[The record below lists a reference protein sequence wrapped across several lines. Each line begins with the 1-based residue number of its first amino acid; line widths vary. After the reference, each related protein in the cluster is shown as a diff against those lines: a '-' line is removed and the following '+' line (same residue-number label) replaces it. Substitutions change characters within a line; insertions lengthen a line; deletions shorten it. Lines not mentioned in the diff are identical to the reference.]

1 MTEADFEILT
11 AALKVFRD
19 PCSYNDDLDTAAQS
33 VFDLLHDRDE
43 DPDISLC
50 QDAVGKSGVLN
61 ELFDIYK
68 ARSGNNGS
76 EYVTLCLTW
85 ALFRNQHNSDVLGA
99 RADFGPTIEKII
111 TNPLISSRVKSHAMD
126 LYDNVVNNLTVFQP
140 HILKIVPAFVNLLA
154 RTNCEQV
161 KGRCINSARISSY
174 RPATREALR
183 GTDILNILLEVI
195 RSGKSTLA
203 PHAACQAVANL
214 VGHIPNHPALA
225 ASYVCVDDLLACFSR
240 ALEDQDFPEGSN
252 TFPNDYFVC
261 MGIGNLANSEPM
273 TDILVSKGVMP
284 LLQKAVLKPAK
295 NQQLKI
301 QAYQCLLNLSSV
313 PEFGKKLLSCGD
325 LIEQLR
331 YNLAHGC
338 SEVMKLAKD
347 ILAHANLKMD
357 TSDEKDFIVQA
368 ADIEVEAKNNL
379 VLCEIKVSGSNLVQL
394 VSDLKQSSFSVIPS
408 IESEKVLEQPAKGSL
423 LSSIMK
429 FRNVFRGKSVEE
441 DSVCLPDGN
450 ISLVAL
456 EERSSSSNGV
466 GGSLLRKRKEDE
478 MRSDIGNLINKLG
491 EGCLTGVKQAKAEFF
506 SPPKRRI
513 CPSAIRKRCRF
524 SPIPEI
530 QSRMGQFRAAAYRA
544 SAYAGAPHVVRP
556 RH

>member
-85 ALFRNQHNSDVLGA
+85 ALFRNQHNSDILGG

-111 TNPLISSRVKSHAMD
+111 TNPLTSSRVRSNALD

-140 HILKIVPAFVNLLA
+140 HILKIVPAFVDLLA
-154 RTNCEQV
+154 RTNCEEL
-161 KGRCINSARISSY
+161 KARCINSARITSY

-183 GTDILNILLEVI
+183 DTDILNILLEVI
-195 RSGKSTLA
+195 RSGKSTLV

-214 VGHIPNHPALA
+214 MGHIPNHPALA
-225 ASYVCVDDLLACFSR
+225 AVYICVDDLLECFSR
-240 ALEDQDFPEGSN
+240 ALEERDFPEGSN
-252 TFPNDYFVC
+252 SLPNDYFVC
-261 MGIGNLANSEPM
+261 MGIGNLAKSEPM
-273 TDILVSKGVMP
+273 TDILMSKGVMP

-301 QAYQCLLNLSSV
+301 QAYRCLLNLSSV
-313 PEFGKKLLSCGD
+313 ADFGNKLLSYGD
-325 LIEQLR
+325 LMEQLR

-347 ILAHANLKMD
+347 ILAHANLAKKCI
-357 TSDEKDFIVQA
+357 SEEK
-368 ADIEVEAKNNL
+368 ADIEFKKHNL
-379 VLCEIKVSGSNLVQL
+379 VLCEIKVSGSNLVKF
-394 VSDLKQSSFSVIPS
+394 VSDLKQSSFSVIPP
-408 IESEKVLEQPAKGSL
+408 IEDEKVSEQPAKRSL
-423 LSSIMK
+423 FSSIMNI
-429 FRNVFRGKSVEE
+429 RNVFRGKSVEE
-441 DSVCLPDGN
+441 DTQDGN
-450 ISLVAL
+450 ISLVAFD
-456 EERSSSSNGV
+456 ERNSLLNGV

-478 MRSDIGNLINKLG
+478 NRSDIGNSKLD
-491 EGCLTGVKQAKAEFF
+491 EGYLASVKQAKAEFF
-506 SPPKRRI
+506 SPTKRRRI
-513 CPSAIRKRCRF
+513 CPSTILKRCRI
-524 SPIPEI
+524 SPLPEI
-530 QSRMGQFRAAAYRA
+530 LCRIGP
-544 SAYAGAPHVVRP
+544 PHMLVR
-556 RH
+556 HMS